1 MNYFYNFCISF
12 TILIIRLITRFI
24 MDKDLHS
31 KLPCGGGL
39 WNYKYPAYDKYV
51 QKTYENIK
59 TSNPIKL
66 QLNTSESNNAG
77 VNNKDKNRR
86 SQSLINFIIKQIDPL
101 STLYTRQMFDQAEE
115 IFRER
120 LSDFVS
126 KGSGHQWLGPK
137 KSRTLLAWVTHNN
150 HGVADEMGKI
160 ITDFL
165 SWFLDMSFKY
175 IPEHSHFI
183 VESKEEGV
191 TYVTYDKK
199 VYIIKQ

>member
-1 MNYFYNFCISF
+1 
-12 TILIIRLITRFI
+12 
-24 MDKDLHS
+24 
-31 KLPCGGGL
+31 
-39 WNYKYPAYDKYV
+39 
-51 QKTYENIK
+51 
-59 TSNPIKL
+59 
-66 QLNTSESNNAG
+66 
-77 VNNKDKNRR
+77 
-86 SQSLINFIIKQIDPL
+86 
-101 STLYTRQMFDQAEE
+101 MFDQAEE

-126 KGSGHQWLGPK
+126 KGPGHQWLGPK
-137 KSRTLLAWVTHNN
+137 KSRTLLAWVTQNN

-165 SWFLDMSFKY
+165 SWFLDTSFKY

-199 VYIIKQ
+199 AYIIKY